1 MTLVVGLLVST
12 VAMAPPPPQ
21 GTMPQG
27 QGAPPPAPPPVTQ
40 PNNQPSA
47 APTTDPAMLA
57 RAKSWFAQLQAG
69 KIDRSQ
75 LADKANSTLTDANIS
90 NAQSVIGNLGTPVSF
105 VQQQAGSQ
113 GNINYAVYML
123 TFKNGKKINFFFAVD
138 TQGKIEGLQLGQPQ

>member
-1 MTLVVGLLVST
+1 M
-12 VAMAPPPPQ
+12 
-21 GTMPQG
+21 
-27 QGAPPPAPPPVTQ
+27 TQ
-40 PNNQPSA
+40 PSSQPSA

-75 LADKANSTLTDANIS
+75 LADKANNTLTDANVS
-90 NAQSVIGNLGTPVSF
+90 NAASVIGNLGTPVSF

-113 GNINYAVYML
+113 GNINYAVYLL

>member
-1 MTLVVGLLVST
+1 
-12 VAMAPPPPQ
+12 
-21 GTMPQG
+21 
-27 QGAPPPAPPPVTQ
+27 
-40 PNNQPSA
+40 
-47 APTTDPAMLA
+47 MLA

-75 LADKANSTLTDANIS
+75 LADRANGAITDANLS
-90 NAQSVIGNLGTPVSF
+90 NVQSVIGNLGTPVSF

-113 GNINYAVYML
+113 GNINYAIYQL